1 MAENPKPA
9 DEEQK
14 SFRSAL
20 VRENMLIQSAIK
32 KYGNEILVEDKTLD
46 LVAAIVYK
54 RVKHAFFENSD
65 GEKSPKNGKR
75 SGFGIMNIM
84 FVILFVIA
92 VISFINSFVLKKSSA
107 PPATARTQQ
116 GAQAGTDSGAQSA
129 VAVASRDGA
138 VVAGPFEFKTG
149 NQIKFDRYCGR
160 KKDYDLFSGLIKRYI
175 AELANLSREELD
187 EINAFTKLN
196 FLLEGPAGTGKTI
209 FVHYLATQ
217 IDKYLKL
224 KALAEENPELHRH
237 VCESEAA
244 REAYLSRAPSRVYFC
259 EVAPGVINSKWYGE
273 TEKNVSLLFEHA
285 KKLSEEKW
293 RAVFLFFDEGDA
305 FFSKRADTSMSET
318 MSGLKSELLQRIG
331 VRPSDKYR
339 PIFVF
344 CATNRFEVFDDGF
357 KRRFGNQT
365 KFAVP
370 TLDERREFVKFVFS
384 DFVLQ
389 ENELE
394 TIVSLTQG
402 RTQSF
407 ISKYMKNYYIED
419 ELSRVTGIKLKEF
432 VRFLYA
438 NRGDRNLI

>member
-1 MAENPKPA
+1 MK
-9 DEEQK
+9 
-14 SFRSAL
+14 
-20 VRENMLIQSAIK
+20 ENMLIQSAIK
-32 KYGNEILVEDKTLD
+32 KYGNEILIEDKTFD

-54 RVKHAFFENSD
+54 RIKYAFSKSLD
-65 GEKSPKNGKR
+65 DEKLSKSEKK
-75 SGFGIMNIM
+75 SGFGVMNTM

-92 VISFINSFVLKKSSA
+92 VISFINSLVSKKDST
-107 PPATARTQQ
+107 PLTNTAQNQQ
-116 GAQAGTDSGAQSA
+116 GAQSNVSLGIQNAASQTNKDGT
-129 VAVASRDGA
+129 
-138 VVAGPFEFKTG
+138 VVAGQFEFKTG
-149 NQIKFDRYCGR
+149 NQIKFNKYCGR
-160 KKDYDLFSGLIKRYI
+160 KKDYDVFYGLIKRYI
-175 AELANLSREELD
+175 EELTNLSREELD

-224 KALAEENPELHRH
+224 KALAEENPELYRQ
-237 VCESEAA
+237 VLSNEAVK
-244 REAYLSRAPSRVYFC
+244 ETYLSMAPSRIYFC
-259 EVAPGVINSKWYGE
+259 EVAPGIINSKWYGD
-273 TEKNVSLLFEHA
+273 TEKNVSLLFDYA

-305 FFSKRADTSMSET
+305 FFSKRNADTSMGET
-318 MSGLKSELLQRIG
+318 TSGLKSELLQRIG

-365 KFAVP
+365 RFAVP
-370 TLDERREFVKFVFS
+370 TLDERREFVKFVFD

-389 ENELE
+389 EKEIE
-394 TIVSLTQG
+394 TIVNLTQG

-407 ISKYMKNYYIED
+407 ISKYMRNYYIED

-432 VRFLYA
+432 VKFLYD